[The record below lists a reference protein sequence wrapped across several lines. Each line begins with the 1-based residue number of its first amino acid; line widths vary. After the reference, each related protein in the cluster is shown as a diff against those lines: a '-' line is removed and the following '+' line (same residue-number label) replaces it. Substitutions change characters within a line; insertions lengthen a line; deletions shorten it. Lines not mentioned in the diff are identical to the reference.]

1 MDWLAFAGSIIGGLI
16 GGLFTF
22 LGVYLTLKRDREKER
37 KAELIKAEESKPRL
51 EIIRHTGIE
60 ETRGMVSAN
69 NDCNVLVL
77 GIKDFVEENGR
88 TKFVY
93 DKAALS
99 NENLVFVEYELKNV
113 GLTEIKNVCV
123 TSNLPKNVSLIEL
136 ERKDFYINESLLN
149 YGVWSNKRYL
159 KPGDVFKLRVYYIK
173 GQIVVSNIGSP
184 LLTIWLD
191 DVNGR
196 YWSQALSTQTNEIE
210 ISRLCSYSEF
220 RESFDVKTA
229 IECFRNPSMW

>member
-22 LGVYLTLKRDREKER
+22 LGVHLTLKHDREKER

-60 ETRGMVSAN
+60 ETRGTASAN

-77 GIKDFVEENGR
+77 GIKGFVEEDGR
-88 TKFVY
+88 AKFAY

-99 NENLVFVEYELKNV
+99 SENLVFVEYELKNV
-113 GLTEIKNVCV
+113 GLTEIKDICV
-123 TSNLPKNVSLIEL
+123 TSNLPKSVSLIEL
-136 ERKDFYINESLLN
+136 ERKEFYINESLLN
-149 YGVWSNKRYL
+149 YDVWSNKRYL

-173 GQIVVSNIGSP
+173 GQIVVSDIGSP

-196 YWSQALSTQTNEIE
+196 YWSQVLSTQTNEIE
-210 ISRLCSYSEF
+210 ISRLQNSSEF
-220 RESFDVKTA
+220 RASIDIKTA
-229 IECFRNPSMW
+229 IECFKNPLMW

>member
-22 LGVYLTLKRDREKER
+22 LGVHLTLKHDREKER

-51 EIIRHTGIE
+51 EIIRHTVIE
-60 ETRGMVSAN
+60 ENKGATSAN

-77 GIKDFVEENGR
+77 GIKGFAEEEGR
-88 TKFVY
+88 VKFAY

-99 NENLVFVEYELKNV
+99 SENLVFVEYELKNV
-113 GLTEIKNVCV
+113 GLTEIKDICV

-136 ERKDFYINESLLN
+136 ERKEFYINESLLN
-149 YGVWSNKRYL
+149 YDVWSNKRYL
-159 KPGDVFKLRVYYIK
+159 KPGDVFKLRVYYVK
-173 GQIVVSNIGSP
+173 GQIVISNIGSP

-196 YWSQALSTQTNEIE
+196 YWSQVLASPTDEIE
-210 ISRLCSYSEF
+210 ISRLRNYSEF
-220 RESFDVKTA
+220 RESVDVKTA
-229 IECFRNPSMW
+229 IECFKNPLMW